1 MTLIERAAGR
11 SSHRALLAPDHR
23 TADSADQRTLGL
35 AVVLLRRL
43 LFRRRL
49 MYVVVLLLAVGLGAW
64 FVRWVSRDLG
74 VNKIG
79 EHYKQAEK
87 LDEP

>member
-1 MTLIERAAGR
+1 MASREERERQSEA
-11 SSHRALLAPDHR
+11 
-23 TADSADQRTLGL
+23 
-35 AVVLLRRL
+35 RL

-64 FVRWVSRDLG
+64 FVRWLSRDLG
-74 VNKIG
+74 INKIG

>member
-1 MTLIERAAGR
+1 MASREERERQSEA
-11 SSHRALLAPDHR
+11 
-23 TADSADQRTLGL
+23 
-35 AVVLLRRL
+35 RL

-64 FVRWVSRDLG
+64 FVRWLSRDLG

>member
-1 MTLIERAAGR
+1 M
-11 SSHRALLAPDHR
+11 
-23 TADSADQRTLGL
+23 
-35 AVVLLRRL
+35 
-43 LFRRRL
+43 
-49 MYVVVLLLAVGLGAW
+49 VLLLAVGLGAW

>member
-1 MTLIERAAGR
+1 MASREERERQSEA
-11 SSHRALLAPDHR
+11 
-23 TADSADQRTLGL
+23 
-35 AVVLLRRL
+35 RL